1 MVKLWFAQSFELL
14 GSFIES
20 CIVNC
25 LAAWPGKSEVSQV
38 YALQMP

>member
-1 MVKLWFAQSFELL
+1 MVELRLSQSFELL

-25 LAAWPGKSEVSQV
+25 LAARPRQGEVPQV
-38 YALQMP
+38 YALQVP